1 MLNHEG
7 WCLLLILCAVIALL
21 LLALPHMR
29 AEKTVSQRLSAGGC
43 WAWLSAGVV
52 LRACGALVLVAVPSA
67 VYQGGIMRL
76 GLPVFCAAGLA
87 VLLCVLVPRIR
98 RRAPQALTLCQA
110 VAEEKWARAG
120 LGALSAVAALLSA
133 SAAVSMAARMFAYVF
148 SLHYMIS
155 LGAAS
160 ALVLLLTLLCGAQS
174 RRAMD
179 KLQFFLL
186 AALLLGTPAAALLLS
201 GNAQEAMQAFAQ
213 SYGQQSRAPMY
224 ILCDLCA
231 GLGAL
236 GLLLPSQALFAEDN
250 PSVLRRSG
258 TAASAAIAVL
268 MLLAALSGFGGRA
281 LGIGL
286 ESIPA
291 SETVLT
297 QIAELP
303 ALPQPVSA
311 LLTAALLTSLLLYA
325 QAALHFFGTTVSWD
339 MIQPLTGSQEERP
352 AAQRAQWISW
362 AACLLTFP
370 LAMNANTPLAWYVR
384 DVLLCGSV
392 TGTFLLLRAFGRSP
406 GKRGG
411 RIGLAAGAAVILITW
426 LVPISEK
433 WKILG
438 VVPSMICTALPLL
451 LIKEKSVENKPA

>member
-29 AEKTVSQRLSAGGC
+29 AEKTVSQRLSGSSC
-43 WAWLSAGVV
+43 RVRSSVGVV
-52 LRACGALVLVAVPSA
+52 LRTCGVLVLVAVPSA
-67 VYQGGIMRL
+67 VYRGGIMRL

-87 VLLCVLVPRIR
+87 AALCVLLPRIR
-98 RRAPQALTLCQA
+98 KRAPYALTLCQA
-110 VAEEKWARAG
+110 VAEDKWTRVG
-120 LGALSAVAALLSA
+120 LGALSAVAALLSV
-133 SAAVSMAARMFAYVF
+133 SAAVSMAAHMFAYVF

-155 LGAAS
+155 LGAAA

-179 KLQFFLL
+179 PLQFALL
-186 AALLLGTPAAALLLS
+186 AALLIGTPLAAILLS
-201 GNAQEAMQAFAQ
+201 GNAQEALQAFSQ
-213 SYGQQSRAPMY
+213 SYGQQSHAPMY

-236 GLLLPSQALFAEDN
+236 GLLLPLQALFAEDN
-250 PSVLRRSG
+250 PSVLRKSG
-258 TAASAAIAVL
+258 ITASAVIAVL
-268 MLLAALSGFGGRA
+268 MLLAALSGFGGRT

-291 SETVLT
+291 AETVLT
-297 QIAELP
+297 QIAELS

-339 MIQPLTGSQEERP
+339 MIQPLNGSQEERP
-352 AAQRAQWISW
+352 AARMAEWISW

-370 LAMNANTPLAWYVR
+370 LAMNVNTPLAWYVR

-392 TGTFLLLRAFGRSP
+392 IGTFLLFHAFGRSP
-406 GKRGG
+406 GKMGS
-411 RIGLAAGAAVILITW
+411 RIALAAGTAVIVVVW
-426 LVPISEK
+426 LLPFPEK

-438 VVPSMICTALPLL
+438 AAPAMLCTALPQL
-451 LIKEKSVENKPA
+451 LIKDKPVENKPA